1 MSNVPYGMTAL
12 FEAMKHSQRTEAEL
26 EEVTSIMCGVGE
38 AFTAIDAEEAGFIPD
53 ITDEVAQ
60 DMDAEAEALDEEELD
75 RLCDKIEVSGDDED
89 DEEILEGLDAT
100 LESFIDSKYM

>member
-38 AFTAIDAEEAGFIPD
+38 AFTAIDAEEVGFISD
-53 ITDEVAQ
+53 NEVEN
-60 DMDAEAEALDEEELD
+60 DMDVAEDELSEEELEE
-75 RLCDKIEVSGDDED
+75 LCDKIRTPGDDED
-89 DEEILEGLDAT
+89 EDNAEDMEILDEA